1 LAISAIKEI
10 AELQAEQDELDAA
23 FIKMLDFA
31 RVPVG
36 SQTKYYRPLFEDTW
50 AEAFDRMNV
59 GGETVKQAMD
69 WAAATID
76 EYIEKGEN

>member
-1 LAISAIKEI
+1 
-10 AELQAEQDELDAA
+10 

-36 SQTKYYRPLFEDTW
+36 SQTKYYRPQFEDTW

-69 WAAATID
+69 WAAETID
-76 EYIEKGEN
+76 KYIEEREN